1 MNFFLFFLLFSA
13 SLLAGGKTTILTA
26 EKIDEIL
33 AKLPRG
39 TKVSILAINPL
50 TGDTIYQKN
59 ASEILIPAS
68 NTKLYTTFTA
78 IEKLGKDFRLKTSLF
93 TPDKSIEDGVID
105 GNLYIK
111 GFGNPLLTSEDV
123 LSMADELRAMGV
135 MSINGDIIGDDSYFD
150 KAYSREDWIEDEANL
165 APLAP
170 VSALVVDRNKKQI
183 VKVRRK
189 RKRIS
194 YINVADPSLNA
205 ADILYKSLKEKGI
218 YVGGR
223 PAKGNTPEGSYEL
236 AYRSVTLQ
244 EVISIVNKRSDNF
257 LAECLFKV
265 VGAAESGTEGSGFHA
280 AKAVKK
286 FLDKNDIYDEG
297 TEIVDGSG
305 LSRFNLTSA
314 AGLSSL
320 LEWAYFHPD
329 YFDNIYNSL
338 SIAGVDGTLI
348 GRMKSGSAM
357 HNFRGKT
364 GTLRGTSSVS
374 GYLKTISGDDLIVSI
389 IFFYQAKGQNYWKSV
404 EDRIIGLLASE
415 FIEYEEESN

>member
-1 MNFFLFFLLFSA
+1 MNFFILFLLFSVV
-13 SLLAGGKTTILTA
+13 LTAGGGPVALTS
-26 EKIDEIL
+26 EKIDEVL

-39 TKVSILAINPL
+39 TKVSVLAINPL

-59 ASEILIPAS
+59 PTEILIPAS

-78 IEKLGKDFRLKTSLF
+78 VQKLGKDFRLKTSLF
-93 TPDKSIEDGVID
+93 TPDRSFEDGVID
-105 GNLYIK
+105 GNLYLK
-111 GFGNPLLTSEDV
+111 GYGNPLLTSED
-123 LSMADELRAMGV
+123 LLRMAEELRGMGI

-150 KAYSREDWIEDEANL
+150 KAYSREDWIEDETNL

-170 VSALVVDRNKKQI
+170 VSALIVDRNKRQI

-194 YINVADPSLNA
+194 YINVADPALNA
-205 ADILYKSLKEKGI
+205 AEIMYKALKEKGI

-223 PAKGNTPEGSYEL
+223 PGKGNTPKDSYEL
-236 AYRSVTLQ
+236 SYRSVTLQ

-280 AKAVKK
+280 SKAVNK
-286 FLDKNDIYDEG
+286 FLDQNDIYHEG
-297 TEIVDGSG
+297 TEVVDGSG

-314 AGLSSL
+314 AGLTSL

-329 YFDNIYNSL
+329 YFENLYNSL

-348 GRMKSGSAM
+348 GRMRNGSAM

-389 IFFYQAKGQNYWKSV
+389 IIFYQSKGGNYYKAV

-415 FIEYEEESN
+415 FIEYEDEI

>member
-1 MNFFLFFLLFSA
+1 MNFFILFLLFSA
-13 SLLAGGKTTILTA
+13 ILIAGGNPIALSA

-39 TKVSILAINPL
+39 TRVSVLAINPL

-59 ASEILIPAS
+59 PAQVLIPAS
-68 NTKLYTTFTA
+68 NTKLYTTLTA
-78 IEKLGKDFRLKTSLF
+78 VNKLGKDFQLKTSLF
-93 TPDKSIEDGVID
+93 TPDRTLEDGVID
-105 GNLYIK
+105 GNLYLK
-111 GFGNPLLTSEDV
+111 GFGNPLLTSGD
-123 LSMADELRAMGV
+123 LLKMAEELRSMGI

-150 KAYSREDWIEDEANL
+150 KAYSREDWIEDETNL

-170 VSALVVDRNKKQI
+170 VSALIVDRNKKQV

-189 RKRIS
+189 RKRIT
-194 YINVADPSLNA
+194 YINVADPALNA
-205 ADILYKSLKEKGI
+205 AEIMYKVLKETGI
-218 YVGGR
+218 YIGGR
-223 PAKGNTPEGSYEL
+223 PAKGSTPEGSYEL
-236 AYRSVTLQ
+236 SYRSASLQ

-280 AKAVKK
+280 SKAVKK
-286 FLDKNDIYDEG
+286 FLDHNDIYNEG

-314 AGLSSL
+314 AGIISL

-329 YFDNIYNSL
+329 YFDTIYNSL
-338 SIAGVDGTLI
+338 SIAGVDGTLT
-348 GRMKSGSAM
+348 GRMKNGSAM

-374 GYLKTISGDDLIVSI
+374 GYLRTISGDDLIVSI
-389 IFFYQAKGQNYWKSV
+389 IIFYQSKGGNYYKAI
-404 EDRIIGLLASE
+404 EDRIVGLLASE
-415 FIEYEEESN
+415 FIEYEEEFN

>member
-1 MNFFLFFLLFSA
+1 MNFFILFLLISF
-13 SLLAGGKTTILTA
+13 LANAAVTPGPLTT

-39 TKVSILAINPL
+39 TKFSVLAINPL

-59 ASEILIPAS
+59 PVEILIPAS

-78 IEKLGKDFRLKTSLF
+78 IQKLGKDYRMKTSLF
-93 TPDKSIEDGVID
+93 SPDRTLEDGVID
-105 GNLYIK
+105 GNLYLK
-111 GFGNPLLTSEDV
+111 GFGNPLLTSED
-123 LSMADELRAMGV
+123 LSSMAEELRSMGI
-135 MSINGDIIGDDSYFD
+135 MSINGDIVGDDSYFD

-170 VSALVVDRNKKQI
+170 VSALVVDRNKKQV

-189 RKRIS
+189 RKRIT
-194 YINVADPSLNA
+194 YINVADPALNA
-205 ADILYKSLKEKGI
+205 AEILYKALKEKGI

-223 PAKGNTPEGSYEL
+223 PAKGSTPEGSHEL
-236 AYRSVTLQ
+236 AYRSVPLQ

-280 AKAVKK
+280 SKAVKK
-286 FLDKNDIYDEG
+286 FLDQNDIYDEG

-314 AGLSSL
+314 AALTSL
-320 LEWAYFHPD
+320 LEWAYFHPN

-338 SIAGVDGTLI
+338 SIAGVDGTLT
-348 GRMKSGSAM
+348 GRMKKGSAM

-364 GTLRGTSSVS
+364 GTLRGTSAVS

-389 IFFYQAKGQNYWKSV
+389 IFFYHAKGQSYWKSV

-415 FIEYEEESN
+415 FIEYEDEI